1 MSEDRISVVQR
12 CLIGAFVVLCVVLC
26 DSAGAQDRPKEKIV
40 FSISTGGY
48 AEYNDLGII
57 DRNGKKVKLVTFRTH
72 IGGLMDGFERI
83 YGEPDTF
90 LPVRIERNVVFALRK
105 EYLVEDYSPATS
117 SVSIKKYV
125 RDKFLAEYRIT
136 RDRPIQNAILLRS
149 YLRTVKDL
157 HVGWSV
163 DIVIPDRYTVTLES
177 FEDIDVPGG
186 KFSTYHFVSS
196 PRQFEL
202 WVTRDAYRIPV
213 RLAVKKGYRTTVEMK
228 AYSISQ

>member
-136 RDRPIQNAILLRS
+136 RDRPFRTRYSCGLTSGRS
-149 YLRTVKDL
+149 
-157 HVGWSV
+157 
-163 DIVIPDRYTVTLES
+163 
-177 FEDIDVPGG
+177 
-186 KFSTYHFVSS
+186 
-196 PRQFEL
+196 
-202 WVTRDAYRIPV
+202 RICMSDG
-213 RLAVKKGYRTTVEMK
+213 A
-228 AYSISQ
+228 SI